1 MAKHTYDVSVVLPF
15 GDDEDVIGR
24 SVRRVV
30 DHLREY
36 GVSFELIAVDE
47 DSGDNCH
54 AVLSL
59 LRSSIPELRVLHTG
73 GRGRGFAFG
82 AQRAQGRVLWLLD
95 PHAALTALA
104 PFGRAYRRVARRE
117 YDYVMVEQR
126 FSLCYRTKCL
136 PSIDSLRGSGAT
148 FHKRLARRA
157 ASRRLAVETYALGQG
172 RLSGIAALKTP
183 RRWARLLNTI
193 PTRLAALRN
202 ANGAVE

>member
-1 MAKHTYDVSVVLPF
+1 MMAKHTYDVSVVMPF

-24 SVRRVV
+24 SVRHVV
-30 DHLREY
+30 NHLREY
-36 GVSFELIAVDE
+36 GVSFELVAVDE

-59 LRSSIPELRVLHTG
+59 LRTSIPELRVLHTE

-95 PHAALTALA
+95 PHAALAALA

-117 YDYVMVEQR
+117 YDFVMVEQR
-126 FSLCYRTKCL
+126 FSLCHRTKCL
-136 PSIDSLRGSGAT
+136 SCIDGLRGNGSA

-157 ASRRLAVETYALGQG
+157 AGRRLAVDTYALGQG
-172 RLSGIAALKTP
+172 RLSGIGGLNAP

-193 PTRLAALRN
+193 PGRLAALRN
-202 ANGAVE
+202 VGN